1 MYTVALEDS
10 ADCDNMHMQGLC
22 FVITCVLICDYC
34 CTVMNICHTYLYISM
49 RLTVTWG
56 PMGIGPQLLP

>member
-22 FVITCVLICDYC
+22 FVITGVLIHEHC
-34 CTVMNICHTYLYISM
+34 CIVMNICHTYLYISM
-49 RLTVTWG
+49 RLTVT
-56 PMGIGPQLLP
+56 